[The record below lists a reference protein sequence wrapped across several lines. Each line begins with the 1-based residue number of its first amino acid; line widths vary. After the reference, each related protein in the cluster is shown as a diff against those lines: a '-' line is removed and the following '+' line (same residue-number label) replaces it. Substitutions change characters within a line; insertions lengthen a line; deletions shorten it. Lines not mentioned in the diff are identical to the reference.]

1 MPTTLRAP
9 SRGRGTRFAGITART
24 VSRGA
29 QLVGKQ
35 NLGLLAGLA
44 LLLIVIRTQ
53 TDRIFLIGNLFDIG
67 VAISILG
74 ILAVAEMVVIVAG
87 GLDISIGSTA
97 SLTGVTVAL
106 LLKHGAGTTTA
117 ILLAIAVGLLAGA
130 LNGAVVVFLRIN
142 PIITTLASFSAFAGL
157 SLVLSHGLDV
167 PAKSRL
173 FDIIAID
180 ELFGIPYPLLMLLVF
195 ALLTHLVLRYTVA
208 GRHVYAMGS
217 NADAARNT
225 GINLASYRM
234 GIYLFSGLAAAI
246 GGIMTVARDSLAQAN
261 TAGADQGLIAITAA
275 LLGGAALT
283 GGRGAVP
290 GALLGVIILGVLD
303 NGLILMQIQ
312 PFYSQVAV
320 GVLLVVAVGLQ
331 QSRILSRLGSAR
343 RKP

>member
-1 MPTTLRAP
+1 MPTTVGAP
-9 SRGRGTRFAGITART
+9 SRSRAPRFVGLTART
-24 VSRGA
+24 VTRGA

-44 LLLIVIRTQ
+44 LLLIIIRTQ
-53 TDRIFLIGNLFDIG
+53 TDRIFITGNLLDIG

-74 ILAVAEMVVIVAG
+74 ILSVAQMVVIVSG

-97 SLTGVTVAL
+97 ALTGVTVAL
-106 LLKHGAGTTTA
+106 LLKHHAGTPA
-117 ILLAIAVGLLAGA
+117 AVLLAIAVGLAAGA
-130 LNGAVVVFLRIN
+130 LNGAVVVYLRIN
-142 PIITTLASFSAFAGL
+142 PIITTLASFSAFAGI

-167 PAKSRL
+167 PAKSHL
-173 FDIIAID
+173 FDVIAIQN
-180 ELFGIPYPLLMLLVF
+180 LFGIPYPLLLLLLF
-195 ALLTHLVLRYTVA
+195 ALLTHLVLRYTVI

-225 GINLASYRM
+225 GINLAAYRM
-234 GIYLFSGLAAAI
+234 GIYLFAGLAGAI

-261 TAGADQGLIAITAA
+261 TAGADQGLTAITAA

-303 NGLILMQIQ
+303 NGLILMQIE
-312 PFYSQVAV
+312 PFYSQIAI

-331 QSRILSRLGSAR
+331 QSRILARLGIGR

>member
-1 MPTTLRAP
+1 
-9 SRGRGTRFAGITART
+9 
-24 VSRGA
+24 
-29 QLVGKQ
+29 
-35 NLGLLAGLA
+35 
-44 LLLIVIRTQ
+44 
-53 TDRIFLIGNLFDIG
+53 
-67 VAISILG
+67 
-74 ILAVAEMVVIVAG
+74 
-87 GLDISIGSTA
+87 
-97 SLTGVTVAL
+97 
-106 LLKHGAGTTTA
+106 
-117 ILLAIAVGLLAGA
+117 
-130 LNGAVVVFLRIN
+130 
-142 PIITTLASFSAFAGL
+142 
-157 SLVLSHGLDV
+157 
-167 PAKSRL
+167 
-173 FDIIAID
+173 
-180 ELFGIPYPLLMLLVF
+180 
-195 ALLTHLVLRYTVA
+195 
-208 GRHVYAMGS
+208 MGS